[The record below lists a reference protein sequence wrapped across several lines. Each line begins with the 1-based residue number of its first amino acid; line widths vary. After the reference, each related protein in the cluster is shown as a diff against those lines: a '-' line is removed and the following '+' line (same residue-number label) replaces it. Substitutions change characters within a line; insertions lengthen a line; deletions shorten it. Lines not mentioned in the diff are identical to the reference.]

1 MLENVKENKEQ
12 EDPDKTKKER
22 RKSECNEVIQ
32 FDKEGKKEVHITLS
46 PKLPA
51 NDAPEPEE
59 LIKALQTLEN
69 AASSDGVVRKKITE
83 LPPEVSD
90 VSLLSKISG
99 NSFNIGEPYVLMV
112 FYAKF
117 YSDQVEAETL
127 TGKVNEAVELLN
139 DYNGRLLKEME
150 DRKLVTKMLHD
161 FTAAQKELL
170 VQAEERLQV
179 PNTHRCFFCSLSQIT

>member
-59 LIKALQTLEN
+59 LVKALQTLEN
-69 AASSDGVVRKKITE
+69 AASSDGIVRKKITE

-99 NSFNIGEPYVLMV
+99 NSSK
-112 FYAKF
+112 KF
-117 YSDQVEAETL
+117 RVWQCQNLFLFRSSSSRN
-127 TGKVNEAVELLN
+127 VNW
-139 DYNGRLLKEME
+139 
-150 DRKLVTKMLHD
+150 
-161 FTAAQKELL
+161 
-170 VQAEERLQV
+170 
-179 PNTHRCFFCSLSQIT
+179 

>member
-1 MLENVKENKEQ
+1 MMVFAESCLKRRFDNGEPPVKISRRDRSESREMSENVKENKEQ
-12 EDPDKTKKER
+12 GDPVKIKKER

-32 FDKEGKKEVHITLS
+32 FDKEGKKQPHITLS

-59 LIKALQTLEN
+59 LIKALQILEN

-99 NSFNIGEPYVLMV
+99 NL
-112 FYAKF
+112 
-117 YSDQVEAETL
+117 
-127 TGKVNEAVELLN
+127 
-139 DYNGRLLKEME
+139 
-150 DRKLVTKMLHD
+150 
-161 FTAAQKELL
+161 
-170 VQAEERLQV
+170 
-179 PNTHRCFFCSLSQIT
+179 

>member
-1 MLENVKENKEQ
+1 MLENVNENKEQ

-46 PKLPA
+46 PKLPV

-59 LIKALQTLEN
+59 LIKALQILEN

-90 VSLLSKISG
+90 VSLLTKISG
-99 NSFNIGEPYVLMV
+99 SLTKETTNICVNNCIDGNWFRSNS
-112 FYAKF
+112 
-117 YSDQVEAETL
+117 S
-127 TGKVNEAVELLN
+127 
-139 DYNGRLLKEME
+139 
-150 DRKLVTKMLHD
+150 
-161 FTAAQKELL
+161 
-170 VQAEERLQV
+170 
-179 PNTHRCFFCSLSQIT
+179 

>member
-1 MLENVKENKEQ
+1 MGQAVNDENTQKRLERILNIWGDRNMFDSKQISEFRKSLGTAQMILSYLLSLFFYFSVELCFKRRFDNGEPPVKMSRRDRGETLENVKENREQ
-12 EDPDKTKKER
+12 EDPDKNKKER

-69 AASSDGVVRKKITE
+69 AASSDGIVRKKITE
-83 LPPEVSD
+83 LPSEVSD

-99 NSFNIGEPYVLMV
+99 NKCYGC
-112 FYAKF
+112 
-117 YSDQVEAETL
+117 T
-127 TGKVNEAVELLN
+127 
-139 DYNGRLLKEME
+139 R
-150 DRKLVTKMLHD
+150 H
-161 FTAAQKELL
+161 
-170 VQAEERLQV
+170 
-179 PNTHRCFFCSLSQIT
+179 HRH